1 MIRLGRTRVS
11 LEGLLILTALFV
23 LVVNGWRYVRHR
35 DAMRDAAVVAAK
47 AEAKHAIV
55 SRDSAIAVT
64 DSVTQQADSLASSV
78 RILRQHLDLERKR
91 LTVVLDSATG
101 VLADS
106 AATVPELRLAL
117 RETIESARGFAMSA
131 STYQDSITVLLA
143 VHQSERAAWFAERAA
158 NERVIAAQKAVIA
171 GLEAQQCRV
180 LWVRCPSRTASAI
193 GGGVVAL
200 AAVVVLR

>member
-1 MIRLGRTRVS
+1 MITLGRYRIAIEVV
-11 LEGLLILTALFV
+11 LAALLVTAGAV
-23 LVVNGWRYVRHR
+23 WVARWTGQRIERREAIVRE
-35 DAMRDAAVVAAK
+35 AK
-47 AEAKHAIV
+47 AEAKQALV

-64 DSVTQQADSLASSV
+64 DSVTRINTALLVNVAKLGADLT
-78 RILRQHLDLERKR
+78 IERKR

-117 RETIESARGFAMSA
+117 SRTIESARGFAMSA
-131 STYQDSITVLLA
+131 ATYQDSITVLLA
-143 VHQSERAAWFAERAA
+143 VHQSERAAWLSERAA

-171 GLEAQQCRV
+171 GLESRECRV

-193 GGGVVAL
+193 GGAVVAL